1 MFRLTQSPIQNEA
14 KHVHHQCTAVMEYTD
29 CILRSQQFT
38 FCFFAPTQKI
48 STTTSVD
55 YFSALAE
62 LIANRAP
69 KIHIP
74 WLQATVTGMKYGKSE
89 TAALVNESK
98 TDLDIIV
105 ASGKLEGSQP
115 STSTGTE
122 GKELKVDLPTQI
134 PDNEISPQA
143 RYLPVAIKRTIIIPK
158 QGK

>member
-1 MFRLTQSPIQNEA
+1 
-14 KHVHHQCTAVMEYTD
+14 MEYID
-29 CILRSQQFT
+29 CIEESKIHFL
-38 FCFFAPTQKI
+38 FFAPTQKI

-74 WLQATVTGMKYGKSE
+74 WLQATVTGTKYGKLE

-98 TDLDIIV
+98 TDVDIFV

-122 GKELKVDLPTQI
+122 GKEMKVDLPTQI
-134 PDNEISPQA
+134 PDNEISQQA